1 MFNTNHYT
9 LIFRILGVI
18 AILFGFLTLKS
29 GGMVL
34 FVDGP
39 DRAAAGNYVPFV
51 LWFNFIAGFFYIAA
65 GAGLWKKEKWAVQ
78 LSMLIALATLAVF
91 LAFALYINTGAPYE
105 PRTVSAMTLR
115 SSVWVFIAFL
125 SHFIV
130 RKSGPPQTDPNA
142 HSLDNRRNPS

>member
-1 MFNTNHYT
+1 MFNNNRHR
-9 LIFRILGVI
+9 LIFRILGLI

-51 LWFNFIAGFFYIAA
+51 LWFNFVAGFFYIAA
-65 GAGLWKKEKWAVQ
+65 GAGLWKQKKWAVR
-78 LSMLIALATLAVF
+78 LSTLIALATLAVF

-105 PRTVSAMTLR
+105 ARTVGAMTLR
-115 SSVWVFIAFL
+115 SSIWVFIALL
-125 SHFIV
+125 SHFLA
-130 RKSGPPQTDPNA
+130 RKNGRPQTDSNTYF
-142 HSLDNRRNPS
+142 DERRNQP